1 VTDTSSW
8 VPEGV
13 NTELPS
19 AARVYDYL
27 LGGGHNFAGDR
38 VLAEKLV
45 TVVPARD
52 MARLNRAFLRRAVLY
67 LLDAGI
73 TQFLDL
79 GSGIP
84 TVGNVH
90 EVAQQENPDARVV
103 YVDYEPVAVAHSELL
118 LEGNANAAVLQADMR
133 DPDKILQSPQVR
145 DLLDLDKPLGLL
157 MVGVVQFIPDADDP
171 WALAVRYR
179 DALAPGSYLALSAFT
194 WDNAP
199 AGMAGAVEVFKNSQD
214 PIFPRTHAEITRM
227 FDGLDLVE
235 PGLVYTPQ
243 WRPERQE
250 DVADAAKSNLYAGI
264 AQKPVGHSTG

>member
-1 VTDTSSW
+1 MTDTASW

-38 VLAEKLV
+38 ALAEKLV
-45 TVVPARD
+45 TMVPARD
-52 MARLNRAFLRRAVLY
+52 MARLNRAFLRRAVLF
-67 LLDAGI
+67 LLDQGI

-90 EVAQQENPDARVV
+90 EVAQAVNPDAKIL
-103 YVDYEPVAVAHSELL
+103 YVDYEPVAVAHSELM
-118 LEGNANAAVLQADMR
+118 LEGNKNAAVLQADMR
-133 DPDKILQSPQVR
+133 EPEKILESTQAR
-145 DLLDLDKPLGLL
+145 ALLDLDKPLGLL
-157 MVGVVQFIPDADDP
+157 MVGVVQFIPDTDDP
-171 WALAVRYR
+171 WALVARYR
-179 DALAPGSYLALSAFT
+179 EVIAPGSYLAMSAFT

-199 AGMAGAVEVFKNSQD
+199 EGMKGAVELFRNSQD
-214 PIFPRTHAEITRM
+214 PIFPRTREEITRM
-227 FDGLDLVE
+227 LDGLELVE

-243 WRPERQE
+243 WRPERPE
-250 DVADAAKSNLYAGI
+250 DEADAERSNLYAGV
-264 AQKPVGHSTG
+264 AHKPGGAPTD